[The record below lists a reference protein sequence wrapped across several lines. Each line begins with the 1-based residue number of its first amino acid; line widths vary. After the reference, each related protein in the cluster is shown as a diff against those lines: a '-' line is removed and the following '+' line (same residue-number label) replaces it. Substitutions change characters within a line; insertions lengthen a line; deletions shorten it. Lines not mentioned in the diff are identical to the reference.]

1 MNTPL
6 IKLENVTINAPSTQ
20 TLGRKSKLGDTAQHS
35 VLVNNVSFEVA
46 SGEVLA
52 IIGPNGAGKSTLL
65 NTLAGDHEYSGI
77 IEIDGLQANPKARA
91 RQLAVLPQ
99 LSLLNFPY
107 RVSEVVGLS
116 RIPHSTGQQR
126 DSEIV
131 QEALS
136 LMDISFLSERLY
148 TELSGGEKQRVQLA
162 RVFAQ
167 IWQAEDAE
175 NATRVLLLDEPTAA
189 LDLGHQHQLMR
200 SIRKLAEQGVAVI
213 MVLHDINLAARYADK
228 ALALL
233 CSERLAFG
241 TIDEVIS
248 EENIRALFEV
258 DVHIAEHP
266 EHKSPVV
273 IGL

>member
-1 MNTPL
+1 MQL
-6 IKLENVTINAPSTQ
+6 LEIDQVSIEINGSQRDNAHTI
-20 TLGRKSKLGDTAQHS
+20 
-35 VLVNNVSFEVA
+35 LVNNVSCTLKA
-46 SGEVLA
+46 GEVLA

-65 NTLAGDHEYSGI
+65 NAIAGDIKYSGEIRI
-77 IEIDGLQANPKARA
+77 IGVSQQAKLRA

-107 RVSEVVGLS
+107 RVSEVVGLA
-116 RIPHSTGQQR
+116 RIPHSTGRLR
-126 DSEIV
+126 DDEIV

-136 LMDISFLSERLY
+136 LMDISFLSDRLY

-167 IWQAEDAE
+167 IWQKSDTE
-175 NATRVLLLDEPTAA
+175 NGSRLLLLDEPTAA
-189 LDLGHQHQLMR
+189 LDLGHQRLLMR
-200 SIRKLAEQGVAVI
+200 AIRELASHGVGVV

-233 CSERLAFG
+233 CSEQLAFG
-241 TIDEVIS
+241 LVNEVITQ
-248 EENIRALFEV
+248 ENIRSLFEV
-258 DVHIAEHP
+258 DVHIARHP
-266 EHKSPVV
+266 EHNSPVV